1 MHGNNGRAA
10 MMKSTA
16 LISLHLREGGAVRPP
31 HHRLIAT
38 LSGLHARTGVMTLL
52 AVLLVHLWVVDASS
66 QRAIDTEHSV
76 LTVRVY
82 KAGMLSGFGHE
93 HTIRARIQNGTF
105 DEEKRT
111 VTFVVD
117 ARALRVLD
125 SDVSDKDRAEIQTT
139 MVGPKV
145 LDTEQFH
152 EIRFCSTEV
161 SRSSDNRWTVLG
173 NLTLHGQTRPVKVE
187 VERQEGR
194 YRGSARLRQSEF
206 GITPVKVAGGTIK
219 VKDEVRVEFEIVGR

>member
-1 MHGNNGRAA
+1 M

-16 LISLHLREGGAVRPP
+16 LISLPLREGGAVRPP
-31 HHRLIAT
+31 RHCSIAT
-38 LSGLHARTGVMTLL
+38 LSALRARTGVMTLL
-52 AVLLVHLWVVDASS
+52 AVALVHLWVVDASS
-66 QRAIDTEHSV
+66 QTAIDTERSV

-82 KAGMLSGFGHE
+82 KAGILSGFGHE
-93 HTIRARIQNGTF
+93 HTIRAPLQNGTV
-105 DEEKRT
+105 DEENRT

-117 ARALRVLD
+117 ARALRVSD

-139 MVGPKV
+139 MVGPQV

-152 EIRFCSTEV
+152 EIRFRSTEV
-161 SRSSDNRWTVLG
+161 SRSSDNRWRVLG
-173 NLTLHGQTRPVKVE
+173 NLTLHGQTHAVKVD

-194 YRGSARLRQSEF
+194 YRGSVWLRQSEF

-219 VKDEVRVEFEIVGR
+219 VKDEVRVEFDVVGR

>member
-1 MHGNNGRAA
+1 
-10 MMKSTA
+10 
-16 LISLHLREGGAVRPP
+16 
-31 HHRLIAT
+31 
-38 LSGLHARTGVMTLL
+38 MTLL
-52 AVLLVHLWVVDASS
+52 AVLLVHLWVVNASS
-66 QRAIDTEHSV
+66 QTAIDTARSV

-93 HTIRARIQNGTF
+93 HTIRARMQNGTF

-145 LDTEQFH
+145 LETEHFY
-152 EIRFCSTEV
+152 EIRFRSTEV

-173 NLTLHGQTRPVKVE
+173 NLTFHGQTHPLKVD
-187 VERQEGR
+187 VEREQGR

-219 VKDEVRVEFEIVGR
+219 VKDEVRVDFEIVGR

>member
-1 MHGNNGRAA
+1 MHPKNGGTA
-10 MMKSTA
+10 MMRSTA
-16 LISLHLREGGAVRPP
+16 LISLQLREGEAVRAP
-31 HHRLIAT
+31 HHRLIAK
-38 LSGLHARTGVMTLL
+38 LSGLHARTGVMILL
-52 AVLLVHLWVVDASS
+52 AVMVVHLSVVDASS
-66 QRAIDTEHSV
+66 QTAIDTERSV

-82 KAGMLSGFGHE
+82 KEGMLSSFGHE
-93 HTIRARIQNGTF
+93 HTIRAPMQNGTF
-105 DEEKRT
+105 DEESRT

-125 SDVSDKDRAEIQTT
+125 PDVSDKDRAEIQAT

-152 EIRFCSTEV
+152 EIRFLSTEV
-161 SRSSDNRWTVLG
+161 SPSSDKRWTVLG

-194 YRGSARLRQSEF
+194 YRGSVRLRQSEF

-219 VKDEVRVEFEIVGR
+219 VKDEVRVEFEVVGR

>member
-1 MHGNNGRAA
+1 
-10 MMKSTA
+10 
-16 LISLHLREGGAVRPP
+16 
-31 HHRLIAT
+31 
-38 LSGLHARTGVMTLL
+38 MTLL
-52 AVLLVHLWVVDASS
+52 TVLLVHLWAVNASS
-66 QRAIDTEHSV
+66 QTAIDTERSV

-93 HTIRARIQNGTF
+93 HTIRAPMQNGTF

-152 EIRFCSTEV
+152 EIHFRSTGV

-173 NLTLHGQTRPVKVE
+173 NLTLHGQTRPVKVD

-219 VKDEVRVEFEIVGR
+219 VKDEVRVDFEVVGR